1 MRPILAITAG
11 LLVTAIVAAG
21 VTLAVLRFQART
33 NTQQVNL
40 RNGVTITEDSAIV
53 QAAAK
58 ARPAVVSVITQHQP
72 TIVRGS
78 GYLATTDGYI
88 VTNINVIAGASGM
101 TVLIPGDSKP
111 HDARLVDYDCQ
122 TGVAV
127 IKIDKVSGLPTLAFA
142 DPNALVQGQVI
153 VAVGGPVEG
162 GAVTPGYVSA
172 MHRVTSARDPVSLGR
187 TVEFSDT
194 IQTNAAIDGGTS
206 GGPLLNVGSQVIGIA
221 MDSSATRAGFGLN
234 VADVQDD
241 VQQILSS
248 GQLVVP
254 SLGATTTDVTSESA
268 TLSGLPAGSQVVFL
282 DKAGPA
288 DSAGLKAGD
297 VITQVDDVHLDAA
310 HPLSLLLRSR
320 FHANQRVTVT
330 YSRGG
335 TSTQAELSRIAPGYG
350 ARDIGRGERLQVEF
364 GSVNPTGPLHIGHG
378 RGVTLGDSIC
388 RLLEFTG
395 HSVQREYYVNS
406 DNTQTRR
413 FGASV
418 YARLHGL
425 DPPEGGY
432 TGEYVIEL
440 AEMARRDLA
449 GIENLAEEEAEP
461 KVRMYAINKM
471 VERIRAT
478 VAGV

>member
-1 MRPILAITAG
+1 MLREPRLTSGGDADARRGTTRGGRRVTLAYVWTRPDNDAAVKLYRSAGFEPNRQLVMTWYPIEPSNHIWARLPNINPMRPILAITAG

-172 MHRVTSARDPVSLGR
+172 MHRVTSARDPVNLGR

-206 GGPLLNVGSQVIGIA
+206 CGPLLNVGSQVIGIA

-335 TSTQAELSRIAPGYG
+335 TSTQAELTLSA
-350 ARDIGRGERLQVEF
+350 QH
-364 GSVNPTGPLHIGHG
+364 PT
-378 RGVTLGDSIC
+378 C
-388 RLLEFTG
+388 R
-395 HSVQREYYVNS
+395 
-406 DNTQTRR
+406 
-413 FGASV
+413 
-418 YARLHGL
+418 
-425 DPPEGGY
+425 
-432 TGEYVIEL
+432 
-440 AEMARRDLA
+440 
-449 GIENLAEEEAEP
+449 
-461 KVRMYAINKM
+461 
-471 VERIRAT
+471 
-478 VAGV
+478 